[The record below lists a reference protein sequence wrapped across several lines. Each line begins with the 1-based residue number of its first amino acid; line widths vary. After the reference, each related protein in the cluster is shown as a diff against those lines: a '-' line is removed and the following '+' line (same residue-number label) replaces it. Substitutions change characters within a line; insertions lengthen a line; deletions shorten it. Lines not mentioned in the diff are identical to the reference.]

1 MNGLTKSIEELIEGY
16 YKENHEITEFLQGM
30 VIRGELQAYNI
41 KIDNE
46 ITEKDTEDEKIIRTI
61 KGATL
66 TPIAETQ
73 MVYWEDFFLKEPATE
88 TLYYVHRESHGSDSD
103 FEPVE
108 YLSGFYDITRL
119 VKNSDL
125 RKIRSRYINSNIPN
139 IPEDMI
145 NGNLQYYWSDDIW
158 ELGEGTRHKMGGRL
172 TVKGELDNLFEKV
185 AEFIRNKPE
194 QQHGIGS
201 E

>member
-1 MNGLTKSIEELIEGY
+1 MNGLTKSIEELIKGY
-16 YKENHEITEFLQGM
+16 YKGNHEITEFLQGM
-30 VIRGELQAYNI
+30 VRQGELQAYNI

-66 TPIAETQ
+66 TPITTRSGP
-73 MVYWEDFFLKEPATE
+73 WNEDFFLKEPATE
-88 TLYYVHRESHGSDSD
+88 TLYYVHMESHGSDSD

-125 RKIRSRYINSNIPN
+125 KKIRSRHINSNIPD

-145 NGNLQYYWSDDIW
+145 NGKLYYHWSDKIW
-158 ELGEGTRHKMGGRL
+158 EGTRHEISGNL
-172 TVKGELDNLFEKV
+172 TVEGELDNLFAKV
-185 AEFIRNKPE
+185 AEFIRNKPA
-194 QQHGIGS
+194 
-201 E
+201 

>member
-66 TPIAETQ
+66 TPITKR
-73 MVYWEDFFLKEPATE
+73 WGPWNEDLFLKNPATE
-88 TLYYVHRESHGSDSD
+88 TLYYVHRDSSGSDSD

-108 YLSGFYDITRL
+108 HRNGSCGITRL
-119 VKNSDL
+119 VKDSDL
-125 RKIRSRYINSNIPN
+125 RKIRSRYINSNIPD
-139 IPEDMI
+139 IPENMI

-158 ELGEGTRHKMGGRL
+158 ELGEGTRHEISGNL
-172 TVKGELDNLFEKV
+172 TVEGEQDNLFEKV
-185 AEFIRNKPE
+185 AEFIRNKPA
-194 QQHGIGS
+194 
-201 E
+201 